1 MTEVIPVSVP
11 LGELYFLMQR
21 SRSGGWEST
30 VSVPSRG
37 AIFLNLNKANMA
49 EETKKTVSV
58 PLGELY
64 FLMEFVNIFSLNRVA
79 GFRPLSGSYIS

>member
-1 MTEVIPVSVP
+1 
-11 LGELYFLMQR
+11 MQR

-58 PLGELY
+58 PSRGA
-64 FLMEFVNIFSLNRVA
+64 IFLNRRKDNLKIFY
-79 GFRPLSGSYIS
+79 FRVSVPSRGAIFLNPVY